1 MVHIEIREFVN
12 IKNYTPWKVEIVRLH
27 FIFYIVNIFLS
38 LKRGFLLLLL
48 FLSKTTNI
56 LITQDK
62 HEIMPKSC
70 NLIHIIYI
78 LRHTIK
84 TALFKCHITHT
95 NPSVPLWG
103 NDACDYHTHSKISF
117 GGFKGWGRICGSI
130 CLWLYDN

>member
-12 IKNYTPWKVEIVRLH
+12 IKKLHPLKNRNCSPTFHFLYCKYFSIIKV
-27 FIFYIVNIFLS
+27 
-38 LKRGFLLLLL
+38 GFLLL

-95 NPSVPLWG
+95 NPSVPLRG
-103 NDACDYHTHSKISF
+103 NDACDYHTF
-117 GGFKGWGRICGSI
+117 
-130 CLWLYDN
+130 